1 MAKASGTNN
10 QSQSAVGE
18 PYFCEEC
25 KRNHTKGKIYKEHLN
40 FAKFESVEDKVV
52 DDNIEISDLV
62 SNDDSISKEEEAL
75 SYEVEE
81 IEDVDK
87 VIDEDDLDEEVD
99 EDDLDEEI
107 DEDDLDD
114 ELENYT
120 DDANACVEAVKKLP
134 GVGEATLQKLIKAGF
149 SSLESIAYTP
159 PTIIQKESGL
169 GDKTIE
175 KLIKAS
181 MEKLGIGFKSAEV
194 VWEHRK
200 NIARITS
207 GSQELDNLFG
217 GGIETGCVI
226 EFFGEFRTG
235 KTQLAHQLCVNVQLP
250 KEAGGLNGSALY
262 IDTEGTFRPERII
275 QMAEGHDLDHKKV
288 LKNIVFG
295 RAYNSDH
302 QVMLVKEA
310 TNLIKEKNIKLII
323 VDSLIGHFRSEYI
336 GRGTLANRQQTIN
349 GHLHDLLRLT
359 DIFPDLCVV
368 VTNQVQSKPDVFY
381 GNPTVAAGGNI
392 VAHGSTIR
400 VYLRKGKGEQRVAK
414 MIDAPHL
421 PDGEAVFSIT
431 ENGIID

>member
-1 MAKASGTNN
+1 MAKASETNN
-10 QSQSAVGE
+10 QSQLGVGE
-18 PYFCEEC
+18 PYFCKEC

-40 FAKFESVEDKVV
+40 FAKIESKN
-52 DDNIEISDLV
+52 DDVIDDDVIDDDIIDDDIEISDLE
-62 SNDDSISKEEEAL
+62 SKDDNTSEEEVAL
-75 SYEVEE
+75 DDELNEIIEV
-81 IEDVDK
+81 
-87 VIDEDDLDEEVD
+87 DEKVD
-99 EDDLDEEI
+99 EDDFDEG
-107 DEDDLDD
+107 LK
-114 ELENYT
+114 NYS
-120 DDANACVEAVKKLP
+120 DDAIACVDAVKKLP
-134 GVGEATLQKLIKAGF
+134 GVGEATLKKLIKAGF
-149 SSLESIAYTP
+149 GSLESIAYTP
-159 PTIIQKESGL
+159 PSIIQKESGL
-169 GDKTIE
+169 GDKTIA
-175 KLIKAS
+175 KLIKSS
-181 MEKLGIGFKSAEV
+181 MDKLDIGFKSAED

-200 NIARITS
+200 NIARITTS
-207 GSQELDNLFG
+207 SQELDNLFH

-250 KEAGGLNGSALY
+250 KEDGGLSGNALY

-302 QVMLVKEA
+302 QIMLIKEA
-310 TNLIKEKNIKLII
+310 GNLIKEKNIKLII
-323 VDSLIGHFRSEYI
+323 VDSLIGHFRSEYV

-349 GHLHDLLRLT
+349 THLHDLLRLT

-421 PDGEAVFSIT
+421 PEGEAVFSIT
-431 ENGIID
+431 ENGITD

>member
-1 MAKASGTNN
+1 MAKASETSNGNRPTI
-10 QSQSAVGE
+10 GE
-18 PYFCEEC
+18 PYYCQEC

-40 FAKFESVEDKVV
+40 FAKFGV
-52 DDNIEISDLV
+52 
-62 SNDDSISKEEEAL
+62 EEE
-75 SYEVEE
+75 SSDVEADDKQL
-81 IEDVDK
+81 EDNNVSEDEEYLPEEEEYLPEDEFLPGEM
-87 VIDEDDLDEEVD
+87 DEDEVQNENGED
-99 EDDLDEEI
+99 EDSDNEDLPLNI
-107 DEDDLDD
+107 G
-114 ELENYT
+114 ENE
-120 DDANACVEAVKKLP
+120 CVDAVKKLP
-134 GVGEATLQKLIKAGF
+134 GVGEATLKKLIKAGF

-159 PTIIQKESGL
+159 PSIIQEESGL
-169 GDKTIE
+169 GDKTTA

-181 MEKLGIGFKSAEV
+181 MEKLDIGFKSAEA

-200 NIARITS
+200 NIARITT

-217 GGIETGCVI
+217 GGIETGCVV
-226 EFFGEFRTG
+226 EVFGEFRTG

-250 KEAGGLNGSALY
+250 KEDGGLDGNALY

-275 QMAEGHDLDHKKV
+275 QMAEGLDLDHKKV

-302 QVMLVKEA
+302 QVLLIKEA
-310 TNLIKEKNIKLII
+310 TNLIRDKNIKLIV
-323 VDSLIGHFRSEYI
+323 VDSLIGHFRSEYV

-349 GHLHDLLRLT
+349 AHLHDLLRLT
-359 DIFPDLCVV
+359 DIFPELSVI

-414 MIDAPHL
+414 MVDAPHL
-421 PDGEAVFSIT
+421 PEGEAVFSIT
-431 ENGIID
+431 ENGIND